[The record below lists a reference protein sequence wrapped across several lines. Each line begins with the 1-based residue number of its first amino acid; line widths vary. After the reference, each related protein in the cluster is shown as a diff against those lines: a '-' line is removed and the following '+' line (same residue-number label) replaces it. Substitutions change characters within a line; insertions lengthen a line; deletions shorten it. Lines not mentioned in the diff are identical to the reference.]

1 MAGQS
6 PLGYGYESQPSTT
19 STLNV
24 SDLFDYVKD
33 VDIFKEIMPIS
44 SGVDRVDSEIGRK
57 LKYSKE
63 VTFEDL
69 GRNKDLVATH
79 N

>member
-1 MAGQS
+1 MVGQS

-33 VDIFKEIMPIS
+33 VDVFKEIMPIS
-44 SGVDRVDSEIGRK
+44 SGVDRVDSYVLLIA
-57 LKYSKE
+57 
-63 VTFEDL
+63 D
-69 GRNKDLVATH
+69 
-79 N
+79 

>member
-1 MAGQS
+1 MGGQS
-6 PLGYGYESQPSTT
+6 PLSYGDNSRLSTT

-44 SGVDRVDSEIGRK
+44 SGVDRVDSYVLLIA
-57 LKYSKE
+57 
-63 VTFEDL
+63 D
-69 GRNKDLVATH
+69 
-79 N
+79 